1 MKQSPNHPAVRAWR
15 ETHPI
20 SEQQL
25 KLMYRPYLIGL
36 SVSLTALFLIVWT
49 APIITFYGHPIP
61 FILALPA
68 LASVSHFIGK
78 CLEVYDIEM
87 KHNK

>member
-25 KLMYRPYLIGL
+25 KKMYRPHLIGL
-36 SVSLTALFLIVWT
+36 SVSLAALFLIVLT
-49 APIITFYGHPIP
+49 APTIMFYGHPIP

-87 KHNK
+87 RHNK